1 MCEFEMDFKK
11 SFCPRSNRSN
21 HTGNDDIISQRPDLK
36 TGVKNGIFW
45 SEIGSGFGKPG
56 GTHTPRIPSTILKK
70 SPPCLSPKTLHRQT
84 LSSVSLE
91 TTVIPWTQLF
101 KCWIALTIA

>member
-1 MCEFEMDFKK
+1 MIYWDFKLRSFRGSYGKVCERVYRFNSTEINKEEREMCEFEMDFKK

-45 SEIGSGFGKPG
+45 S
-56 GTHTPRIPSTILKK
+56 
-70 SPPCLSPKTLHRQT
+70 
-84 LSSVSLE
+84 
-91 TTVIPWTQLF
+91 
-101 KCWIALTIA
+101 